1 MDIGLTLTRNAN
13 RTPDKV
19 AIKFEDNV
27 YTYDQFN
34 KQVNK
39 LANGLLARGVKK
51 GDKVA
56 MMMQNTDLFAITF
69 YALMKAGAVAVPINF
84 RLTAREVA
92 YILNDSDASALYFD
106 SEFGKTIN
114 EALQQNSKVNL
125 LISTSH
131 VINNQLTFEE
141 VMLDDD
147 SEPNVT
153 VDEWDDAEILYTSG
167 TTGNPKGA
175 LFDHHRILHVGFSSA
190 LLFKLGPED
199 NLLHTAPLFHSAQL
213 NLFLISGTFIGCT
226 QVIHRQFDPVHVL
239 KTIEEEKISLFFGIP
254 TMYNFLLQVPN
265 KEAYDLS
272 SVKRYG
278 YGAAPMP
285 VSLIE
290 QAVQLFGNDQIYN
303 LCGLTEGGPGGI
315 YLTPEQH
322 KKYPGAGGTAIFSTE
337 VKVVNELDEE
347 IKPNEIGEFIL
358 RSEMVMKRYYNKPE
372 ETKEALRDGW
382 LYTGDLATI
391 NEDGIITLV
400 DRKKDM
406 IITGGENVYSTEVEH
421 VLYEYPAILEAA
433 VVGMPDETWGER
445 VAAIVVPKSGETI
458 DYNDLRSFCENR
470 LAGYKVPRVFFE
482 DTAILRNASGK
493 ILKYK
498 IRETLFDKEPIDVKN

>member
-92 YILNDSDASALYFD
+92 YILNDSDASALFFD

-147 SEPNVT
+147 SEPN
-153 VDEWDDAEILYTSG
+153 
-167 TTGNPKGA
+167 
-175 LFDHHRILHVGFSSA
+175 
-190 LLFKLGPED
+190 
-199 NLLHTAPLFHSAQL
+199 
-213 NLFLISGTFIGCT
+213 
-226 QVIHRQFDPVHVL
+226 
-239 KTIEEEKISLFFGIP
+239 
-254 TMYNFLLQVPN
+254 
-265 KEAYDLS
+265 
-272 SVKRYG
+272 
-278 YGAAPMP
+278 
-285 VSLIE
+285 
-290 QAVQLFGNDQIYN
+290 
-303 LCGLTEGGPGGI
+303 
-315 YLTPEQH
+315 
-322 KKYPGAGGTAIFSTE
+322 
-337 VKVVNELDEE
+337 
-347 IKPNEIGEFIL
+347 
-358 RSEMVMKRYYNKPE
+358 
-372 ETKEALRDGW
+372 
-382 LYTGDLATI
+382 
-391 NEDGIITLV
+391 
-400 DRKKDM
+400 
-406 IITGGENVYSTEVEH
+406 
-421 VLYEYPAILEAA
+421 
-433 VVGMPDETWGER
+433 
-445 VAAIVVPKSGETI
+445 
-458 DYNDLRSFCENR
+458 
-470 LAGYKVPRVFFE
+470 
-482 DTAILRNASGK
+482 
-493 ILKYK
+493 
-498 IRETLFDKEPIDVKN
+498 